1 MDSNVASSDSTE
13 CRSRPTLRKDT
24 LEDEVIPQDWLIGK
38 LLLDLE
44 PKKGAQLPTNGEVL
58 RTFLYLNRG
67 PMKKEKKDNVIRT
80 VIVKVEAFWKLAGIP
95 TTSIKSGHSYNS
107 LKKNITYYDNIR
119 KHKDRKNFPDEN
131 DKFLKSLDLLF
142 DIAHKDALSV
152 SFLSVG
158 LDRYPVES
166 LEATF

>member
-1 MDSNVASSDSTE
+1 MDSNVASSDSTK

-67 PMKKEKKDNVIRT
+67 PMKKDKKDNVIRT
-80 VIVKVEAFWKLAGIP
+80 VIVKVDAFWKLAGIP

-107 LKKNITYYDNIR
+107 LKKIITYYD
-119 KHKDRKNFPDEN
+119 
-131 DKFLKSLDLLF
+131 
-142 DIAHKDALSV
+142 
-152 SFLSVG
+152 
-158 LDRYPVES
+158 
-166 LEATF
+166 